1 MFAATSAVSM
11 SSGIYAGLILH
22 LIGSQTLRCGIIFYI
37 SIRYYE
43 HMNEDTIIIVAVA
56 GVIKSR
62 THQTAGL
69 SCITASIRRY
79 E

>member
-1 MFAATSAVSM
+1 M
-11 SSGIYAGLILH
+11 STGIYAGLILQ
-22 LIGSQTLRCGIIFYI
+22 LIGSQTLRCGNIFYI

-43 HMNEDTIIIVAVA
+43 DMNEETIGSVAVA
-56 GVIKSR
+56 GVIESR